1 MVSGSDGTVSQR
13 RASQRLRRRCRLF
26 AEKHAI
32 LTGADRGQARSR
44 DGIVRML
51 CESSTGWVEYT
62 KGGVPGGARCLVVG
76 LAEGDGC
83 AETKPEAG
91 GRR

>member
-1 MVSGSDGTVSQR
+1 MEQSASAVP
-13 RASQRLRRRCRLF
+13 SQRLRRCCRLF

-32 LTGADRGQARSR
+32 LTRGDRGQAMCRY
-44 DGIVRML
+44 GMAKML
-51 CESSTGWVEYT
+51 CVEYRAGRVYT

-83 AETKPEAG
+83 TETKPEAG
-91 GRR
+91 GRRL